1 MGWARVLPIF
11 RCLRITARHA
21 IRLCS
26 AGTRPNSAG
35 SVCNWRLT
43 SRDSASP
50 TIRCWCSISIVW
62 ALTARTSS
70 DAQKKD
76 TTMRKFLYFFVFGIA
91 LFAPSTAP
99 AALNIFACTPEWG
112 ALAKEVGGDKAS
124 VYVATSALQD
134 PHRVE
139 ARPSLIARARGA
151 DLLVCT
157 GAQLEIGWLPL
168 VLSQAGNAKIQA
180 GQPGYFEASRHV
192 VMLEV
197 PSSIDRAQGDIHP
210 GGNPHIHLDP
220 RNIAKIA
227 GALSERMAQL
237 DPPEANNY
245 RARTKAFL
253 ERWQQALAR
262 WEQQAA
268 PLRGMP
274 LVVYH
279 KNMTYLIAWLGMREL
294 GALEPKPGL
303 PPTASHLSEL
313 LAKLQRDPA
322 KAIVLAAYNDPRGG
336 DWLSEHA
343 KIPVLILPFTVGV
356 SDKAKDLFGLFD
368 DSIARLLAAK

>member
-1 MGWARVLPIF
+1 MIKW
-11 RCLRITARHA
+11 T
-21 IRLCS
+21 RLLY
-26 AGTRPNSAG
+26 
-35 SVCNWRLT
+35 V
-43 SRDSASP
+43 
-50 TIRCWCSISIVW
+50 
-62 ALTARTSS
+62 ALLLA
-70 DAQKKD
+70 AQPA
-76 TTMRKFLYFFVFGIA
+76 F
-91 LFAPSTAP
+91 
-99 AALNIFACTPEWG
+99 AALNVFACTPEWG
-112 ALAKEVGGDKAS
+112 ALAKELGGDKAS

-139 ARPSLIARARGA
+139 ARPSLIARARSA
-151 DLLVCT
+151 DLVVCT

-168 VLSQAGNAKIQA
+168 VLTQAGNSKIQV
-180 GQPGYFEASRHV
+180 GQPGYFEAARYV
-192 VMLEV
+192 TMLEV

-227 GALSERMAQL
+227 VALSERMAQL

-253 ERWQQALAR
+253 ERWQQALVR

-268 PLRGMP
+268 PLKGMP

-279 KNMTYLIAWLGMREL
+279 KNMSYLIAWLGMREL

-343 KIPVLILPFTVGV
+343 KIPVLILPFTVGG

>member
-1 MGWARVLPIF
+1 MIKW
-11 RCLRITARHA
+11 T
-21 IRLCS
+21 RLLY
-26 AGTRPNSAG
+26 
-35 SVCNWRLT
+35 V
-43 SRDSASP
+43 
-50 TIRCWCSISIVW
+50 
-62 ALTARTSS
+62 ALLLA
-70 DAQKKD
+70 AQPA
-76 TTMRKFLYFFVFGIA
+76 F
-91 LFAPSTAP
+91 
-99 AALNIFACTPEWG
+99 AALNVFACTPEWG
-112 ALAKEVGGDKAS
+112 ALAKELGGDKAS

-139 ARPSLIARARGA
+139 ARPSLIARARSA
-151 DLLVCT
+151 DLVVCT

-168 VLSQAGNAKIQA
+168 VLTQAGNSKIQV
-180 GQPGYFEASRHV
+180 GQPGYFEAARYV
-192 VMLEV
+192 TMLEV

-227 GALSERMAQL
+227 VALSERMAQL

-268 PLRGMP
+268 PLKGMP
-274 LVVYH
+274 LIVYH

-343 KIPVLILPFTVGV
+343 KIPVLILPFTVGG

>member
-1 MGWARVLPIF
+1 MKKWTRLLSVVLLLAARPAF
-11 RCLRITARHA
+11 
-21 IRLCS
+21 
-26 AGTRPNSAG
+26 
-35 SVCNWRLT
+35 
-43 SRDSASP
+43 
-50 TIRCWCSISIVW
+50 
-62 ALTARTSS
+62 
-70 DAQKKD
+70 
-76 TTMRKFLYFFVFGIA
+76 
-91 LFAPSTAP
+91 

-112 ALAKEVGGDKAS
+112 ALAKELGGDKTS
-124 VYVATSALQD
+124 VYVATNALQD

-139 ARPSLIARARGA
+139 ARPSLIARARSA
-151 DLLVCT
+151 DLVVCT

-168 VLSQAGNAKIQA
+168 VLTQAGNAKIQV
-180 GQPGYFEASRHV
+180 GQPGYFEAARHV

-197 PSSIDRAQGDIHP
+197 PSSIDRSQGDIHP

-227 GALSERMAQL
+227 VALSERMAQL
-237 DPPEANNY
+237 DPPEADNF
-245 RARTKAFL
+245 RARAKAFL

-262 WEQQAA
+262 WDQQAA
-268 PLRGMP
+268 PLKGMP
-274 LVVYH
+274 LIVYH
-279 KNMTYLIAWLGMREL
+279 KNMSYLIAWLGMREL

-303 PPTASHLSEL
+303 PPTASHLSDL

-343 KIPVLILPFTVGV
+343 KIPVLILPFTVGG

-368 DSIARLLAAK
+368 DSIARLLAAR